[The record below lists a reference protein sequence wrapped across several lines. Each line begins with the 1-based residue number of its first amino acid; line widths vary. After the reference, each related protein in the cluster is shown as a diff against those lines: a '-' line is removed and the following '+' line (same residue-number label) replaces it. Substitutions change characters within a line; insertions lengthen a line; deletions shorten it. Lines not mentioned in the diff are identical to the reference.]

1 MAMAGLSLSREA
13 VAAEAMVRLRSS
25 TSIESHRHR
34 AELEAFCENIENSF
48 LILTQ
53 LRDQFGGRLDEQ
65 QWRWQLLMINVSP
78 FLAPVRADPRWE
90 GWLEETRRPLVTRSR
105 LALFAL

>member
-13 VAAEAMVRLRSS
+13 VATEAIARLKSS
-25 TSIESHRHR
+25 TSIESSRHR
-34 AELEAFCENIENSF
+34 AELQAFCENIESSF

-90 GWLEETRRPLVTRSR
+90 GWLEESRRSLVAHSQ
-105 LALFAL
+105 